1 MPTTLGTPPEEG
13 VRMGLYIVVPLS
25 LALNI
30 ALTGWVL
37 ACLSLTLANRLP
49 LLLIGVNGLLD

>member
-1 MPTTLGTPPEEG
+1 
-13 VRMGLYIVVPLS
+13 MGLYIVVPLS